1 MTPTSSRIS
10 LLFSIIA
17 ISVTVLV
24 AALAGASPVILLVL
38 AITGGVGFYLVFRL
52 ILHFTLYKGLEAIWA
67 NIKSHRKGKSQN
79 DPYDDVF
86 QPRWI
91 DHEIRYLLKEKT
103 EELAR
108 LREIEKFRKDFL
120 GNVAHELR
128 TPVFGIQGYLHTLID
143 GAADDPA
150 IRDRFL
156 AKAARNADN
165 LTVIIE
171 DLITIS
177 RIESNEVRIERTTF
191 DMVKLVEEVFE
202 SMEYQANNKGI
213 NLIRKGLESAY
224 IFADLQK
231 IRQVLTNLISNS
243 IKYGKDGGQTIV
255 NLFDMR
261 DMILIEV
268 ADNGQGIGKED
279 LPRIFERFYRADK
292 NRARSHGVS
301 TGLGLSIVKHFVEA
315 HRQEV
320 KARSSL
326 GNGTVFSF
334 PLKKSKEKSK
344 QLKINNRLD

>member
-17 ISVTVLV
+17 IGVTVLV

-79 DPYDDVF
+79 DPYDDDF

-91 DHEIRYLLKEKT
+91 DDEIQYLLKEKT

-344 QLKINNRLD
+344 QLKINDRLD